1 MKANNWKLGL
11 STCGMMPTKEL
22 FDEYAKAG
30 IQEMEI
36 SFGKDFDPPIDWKN
50 IPVWAKDAGVG
61 LWSYHLPFMP
71 FAEINIASLDK
82 ELREKTINI
91 CLELIKKSSD
101 MGIKIAVIH
110 PSGEPNADDV
120 REEMLK
126 VGAESLAVLQEKAS
140 KYGVT
145 VAVEDLPRS
154 CLGNHSSDIKKLI
167 SLNDNLRVCF
177 DTNHLL
183 IQKNSDFIK
192 DVGSKIIT
200 LHVSDYDFRNEQ
212 HWLPY
217 EGKVDWVELVTLL
230 EEVGYNGPFMY
241 EISLKS
247 GDFIERRDLTFVDF
261 KKNYDAVINK
271 KVPEILGKP
280 RLEEL
285 EKRAYF
291 KEIQF

>member
-1 MKANNWKLGL
+1 MKATNWNLGL
-11 STCGMMPTKEL
+11 STCGMMPDKEL
-22 FDEYAKAG
+22 FNNYAKAG
-30 IQEMEI
+30 IKEMEI

-61 LWSYHLPFMP
+61 LWSYHLPFLP
-71 FAEINIASLDK
+71 FSEINIASLDSD
-82 ELREKTINI
+82 LREKSINI
-91 CLELIKKSSD
+91 CMELIKKASD
-101 MGIKIAVIH
+101 IGIKIAVIH
-110 PSGEPNADDV
+110 PSGEPNAV
-120 REEMLK
+120 EEREEMLK
-126 VGAESLAVLQEKAS
+126 VGAEALATLQENAS

-217 EGKVDWVELVTLL
+217 EGKVDWVELVTML
-230 EEVGYNGPFMY
+230 EDVGYSGPFLY
-241 EISLKS
+241 ELGLTPGK
-247 GDFIERRDLTFVDF
+247 FIERRDLTFNDF
-261 KKNYDAVINK
+261 RKNYEAVVNK

-280 RLEEL
+280 ILEEL

-291 KEIQF
+291 KEVQF